1 MKQKNLWKVNK
12 FKVCNFNI
20 NNIINLK
27 NNITYYIGKI
37 IKRTGETIISI
48 FLYSI

>member
-20 NNIINLK
+20 NNINLK